1 MAKNILIVG
10 SGWRA
15 FFYYRVI
22 KALPEKFNLVAML
35 TRTKEKAER
44 LSKEYGINVTTNKEA
59 CIEAKPELVVVAT
72 SKTNIVDTAMEW
84 ADLGFQVLMETPA
97 GVNEQDFEKLTHFQN
112 KDRIQ
117 VAEQYHRYPRFQAM
131 KKLLDENILGDLI
144 DMNLSFCHDYHGV
157 SLIRFFM
164 GDLSKAKVLSS
175 VSYPLTMLETG
186 ARAGVTY
193 TGQLKEYKRS
203 ITVLEIE
210 KNRHVTYDFSGVQY
224 HTEIKSSRVNIQGS
238 LGEMM
243 DDRFSYAVKTKD
255 ENVVAAVA
263 CEKSGAGKLAYGVAA
278 GLSGFLTNMEDE
290 SGALKAN
297 PDMKFSLSS
306 SVSSAAIGYSDL
318 EDYSEAGKESYE
330 YKSGKLEYNYDS
342 KRDLKSISFMGRE
355 LWTND
360 YLSCGFTNDEIG
372 IADFLSGKASY
383 SLDWAVEDARLANT
397 FS

>member
-1 MAKNILIVG
+1 
-10 SGWRA
+10 
-15 FFYYRVI
+15 
-22 KALPEKFNLVAML
+22 
-35 TRTKEKAER
+35 T
-44 LSKEYGINVTTNKEA
+44 
-59 CIEAKPELVVVAT
+59 
-72 SKTNIVDTAMEW
+72 
-84 ADLGFQVLMETPA
+84 
-97 GVNEQDFEKLTHFQN
+97 
-112 KDRIQ
+112 
-117 VAEQYHRYPRFQAM
+117 
-131 KKLLDENILGDLI
+131 
-144 DMNLSFCHDYHGV
+144 
-157 SLIRFFM
+157 
-164 GDLSKAKVLSS
+164 
-175 VSYPLTMLETG
+175 
-186 ARAGVTY
+186 
-193 TGQLKEYKRS
+193 
-203 ITVLEIE
+203 
-210 KNRHVTYDFSGVQY
+210 
-224 HTEIKSSRVNIQGS
+224 
-238 LGEMM
+238 
-243 DDRFSYAVKTKD
+243 
-255 ENVVAAVA
+255 
-263 CEKSGAGKLAYGVAA
+263 GKLAYGVAA